1 MTQYEKDVI
10 VFLLII
16 ISVQSIYIF
25 SQWLY
30 KDKDEPKLEKI
41 IDIEMTT
48 QESPEQIP
56 AEQLEILT
64 KGELNGTNI

>member
-1 MTQYEKDVI
+1 MTQYEKDVM
-10 VFLLII
+10 VFLLIV

-30 KDKDEPKLEKI
+30 KDEPKLEKI

-64 KGELNGTNI
+64 KGELYGTNI

>member
-1 MTQYEKDVI
+1 MTQYEKDVM
-10 VFLLII
+10 VFLLIV
-16 ISVQSIYIF
+16 ISVQSIYVF

-30 KDKDEPKLEKI
+30 KDEPKLEKI
-41 IDIEMTT
+41 MDIEMTT

-64 KGELNGTNI
+64 KGELYGTNI

>member
-30 KDKDEPKLEKI
+30 KDEPKLEKI

-56 AEQLEILT
+56 AEQLDILT
-64 KGELNGTNI
+64 EGELYGTNI

>member
-1 MTQYEKDVI
+1 MTQYEKDVV

-16 ISVQSIYIF
+16 ISVQSIYIL

-30 KDKDEPKLEKI
+30 KDEPKLEKI

-56 AEQLEILT
+56 VEQLEILT
-64 KGELNGTNI
+64 EGELYGTNI

>member
-1 MTQYEKDVI
+1 MTQYEKDVM

-30 KDKDEPKLEKI
+30 KDEPKLEKI
-41 IDIEMTT
+41 MDIEMTT

-56 AEQLEILT
+56 AEQLDILT
-64 KGELNGTNI
+64 EGELYGTNI

>member
-1 MTQYEKDVI
+1 MTQYEKDVM

-16 ISVQSIYIF
+16 ISIQSIYIF

-30 KDKDEPKLEKI
+30 KDEPKLEKI
-41 IDIEMTT
+41 MDIEMTM

-56 AEQLEILT
+56 AEQLDILT
-64 KGELNGTNI
+64 EGELYGTNI

>member
-10 VFLLII
+10 VFLLIV

-30 KDKDEPKLEKI
+30 KDEPKMEKI

-64 KGELNGTNI
+64 KGELYGTNI

>member
-16 ISVQSIYIF
+16 ISIQSIYIF

-30 KDKDEPKLEKI
+30 KDEPKLEKI

-64 KGELNGTNI
+64 EGELYGTNI

>member
-1 MTQYEKDVI
+1 MTQYEKDVM

-30 KDKDEPKLEKI
+30 KDEPKLEKI

-64 KGELNGTNI
+64 KGELYGTNI

>member
-1 MTQYEKDVI
+1 MTQYEKDVM

-30 KDKDEPKLEKI
+30 KDEPKMEKI

-64 KGELNGTNI
+64 EGELYGTNI

>member
-1 MTQYEKDVI
+1 MTQYEKDVM

-16 ISVQSIYIF
+16 ISIQSIYIF

-30 KDKDEPKLEKI
+30 KDEPKLEKI
-41 IDIEMTT
+41 MDIEMTM

-64 KGELNGTNI
+64 EGELYGTNI

>member
-30 KDKDEPKLEKI
+30 KDEPKLEKI
-41 IDIEMTT
+41 MDIEMTT

-64 KGELNGTNI
+64 EGELYGTNI

>member
-1 MTQYEKDVI
+1 MTQYEKDVM

-16 ISVQSIYIF
+16 ISIQSIYIF

-30 KDKDEPKLEKI
+30 KDEPKMEKI

-64 KGELNGTNI
+64 EGELYGTNI

>member
-10 VFLLII
+10 VFLLIV

-30 KDKDEPKLEKI
+30 KDEPKLEKI
-41 IDIEMTT
+41 MDIEMTM

-56 AEQLEILT
+56 PEQLEILT
-64 KGELNGTNI
+64 EGELNGTNI

>member
-10 VFLLII
+10 VYLLIV

-30 KDKDEPKLEKI
+30 KDEPKLEKI
-41 IDIEMTT
+41 MDIEMTM

-56 AEQLEILT
+56 AEQLDILT
-64 KGELNGTNI
+64 EGELYGTNI

>member
-1 MTQYEKDVI
+1 MTQYEKDVM

-30 KDKDEPKLEKI
+30 KDEPKLEKI
-41 IDIEMTT
+41 MDIEMTT

>member
-1 MTQYEKDVI
+1 MTQYEKDVM

-30 KDKDEPKLEKI
+30 KDEPKLEKI
-41 IDIEMTT
+41 MDIEMTT

-64 KGELNGTNI
+64 EGELYGTNI

>member
-10 VFLLII
+10 VFLLIV

-30 KDKDEPKLEKI
+30 KDEPKLEKI
-41 IDIEMTT
+41 MDIEMTM

-56 AEQLEILT
+56 AEQLDILT
-64 KGELNGTNI
+64 EGELYGTNI

>member
-30 KDKDEPKLEKI
+30 KDKPKMEKI
-41 IDIEMTT
+41 RDIEMTK

-64 KGELNGTNI
+64 EGELYGTNI

>member
-1 MTQYEKDVI
+1 MTQYEKDVM

-16 ISVQSIYIF
+16 ISIQSIYIF

-30 KDKDEPKLEKI
+30 KDEPKLEKI
-41 IDIEMTT
+41 MDIEMTM
-48 QESPEQIP
+48 QKSPEQIP

-64 KGELNGTNI
+64 EGELYGTNI

>member
-1 MTQYEKDVI
+1 MTQYEKDVM

-30 KDKDEPKLEKI
+30 KDEPKLEKI
-41 IDIEMTT
+41 MDIEMTM

-64 KGELNGTNI
+64 KGELYGTNI

>member
-30 KDKDEPKLEKI
+30 KDEPKMEKI

-64 KGELNGTNI
+64 EGELNGTNI

>member
-10 VFLLII
+10 VFLLIV

-30 KDKDEPKLEKI
+30 KDEPKLEKI

-56 AEQLEILT
+56 AEQLDILT
-64 KGELNGTNI
+64 EGELYGTNI

>member
-10 VFLLII
+10 VFLLIV

-30 KDKDEPKLEKI
+30 KDEPKLEKI
-41 IDIEMTT
+41 MDIEMTT

>member
-1 MTQYEKDVI
+1 MTQYEKDVM

-30 KDKDEPKLEKI
+30 KDEPKLEKI
-41 IDIEMTT
+41 MDIEMTM

-56 AEQLEILT
+56 AEQLDILT
-64 KGELNGTNI
+64 EGELYGTNI

>member
-1 MTQYEKDVI
+1 MTQYEKDVM

-16 ISVQSIYIF
+16 ISIQSIYIF
-25 SQWLY
+25 SQWIY
-30 KDKDEPKLEKI
+30 KDEPKLEKI
-41 IDIEMTT
+41 MDIEMTT

-64 KGELNGTNI
+64 EGELYGTNI

>member
-1 MTQYEKDVI
+1 MTQYEKDVM

-25 SQWLY
+25 SQWIY
-30 KDKDEPKLEKI
+30 KDEPKLEKI

-48 QESPEQIP
+48 QKSPEQIP

-64 KGELNGTNI
+64 KGELYGTNI

>member
-25 SQWLY
+25 SQWIY
-30 KDKDEPKLEKI
+30 KDEPKLEKI
-41 IDIEMTT
+41 MDIEMTM

-64 KGELNGTNI
+64 EGELYGTNI

>member
-30 KDKDEPKLEKI
+30 KDEPKMEKI

>member
-1 MTQYEKDVI
+1 MTQYEKDVM

-16 ISVQSIYIF
+16 ISIQSIYIF

-30 KDKDEPKLEKI
+30 KDEPKLEKI
-41 IDIEMTT
+41 MDIEMTT

-56 AEQLEILT
+56 SEQLDILT
-64 KGELNGTNI
+64 EGELYGTNI

>member
-16 ISVQSIYIF
+16 ISIQSIYIL

-30 KDKDEPKLEKI
+30 KDEPKLEKI
-41 IDIEMTT
+41 MDIEMTM

-56 AEQLEILT
+56 AEQLDILT
-64 KGELNGTNI
+64 EGELYGTNI

>member
-30 KDKDEPKLEKI
+30 KDKPKLEKI
-41 IDIEMTT
+41 MDIEMTT

>member
-30 KDKDEPKLEKI
+30 KNEPKLEKI
-41 IDIEMTT
+41 MDIEMTT

-64 KGELNGTNI
+64 EGELYGTNI

>member
-1 MTQYEKDVI
+1 MTQYEKDVM

-16 ISVQSIYIF
+16 ISIQSIYIL

-30 KDKDEPKLEKI
+30 KDEPKLEKI
-41 IDIEMTT
+41 MDIEMTT

-64 KGELNGTNI
+64 KGELYGTNI

>member
-1 MTQYEKDVI
+1 MTQYEKDVM

-25 SQWLY
+25 SQLLY
-30 KDKDEPKLEKI
+30 KDEPKLEKI
-41 IDIEMTT
+41 MDIEMTT

-64 KGELNGTNI
+64 KGELYGTNI

>member
-10 VFLLII
+10 VFSLII

-30 KDKDEPKLEKI
+30 KDEPKLEKI
-41 IDIEMTT
+41 MDIEMTT

-56 AEQLEILT
+56 AEQLDILT
-64 KGELNGTNI
+64 EGELYGTNI

>member
-1 MTQYEKDVI
+1 MTQYEKDVM

-16 ISVQSIYIF
+16 ISIQSIYIF

-30 KDKDEPKLEKI
+30 KDKPKLEKI
-41 IDIEMTT
+41 MDIEMTT
-48 QESPEQIP
+48 QKSPEQIP

-64 KGELNGTNI
+64 EGELYGTNI

>member
-30 KDKDEPKLEKI
+30 KDKPKMEKI
-41 IDIEMTT
+41 IDIEMTK

-64 KGELNGTNI
+64 EGELYGTNI

>member
-30 KDKDEPKLEKI
+30 KDEPKMEKI

-56 AEQLEILT
+56 AEQLDILT
-64 KGELNGTNI
+64 EGELYGTNI